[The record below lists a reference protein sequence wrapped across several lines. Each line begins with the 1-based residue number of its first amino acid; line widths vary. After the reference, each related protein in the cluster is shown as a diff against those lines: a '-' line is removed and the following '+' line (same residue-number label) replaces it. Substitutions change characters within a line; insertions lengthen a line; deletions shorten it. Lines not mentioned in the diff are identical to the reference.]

1 MSDLI
6 ETILVLFWAGYAAL
20 HLYLLRTPVNESA
33 DNNDVLQGEPLCT
46 TPATK

>member
-6 ETILVLFWAGYAAL
+6 EAILVLFWAGYMLL
-20 HLYLLRTPVNESA
+20 HAYLLRAPVNEAA
-33 DNNDVLQGEPLCT
+33 DDTDSLQGEPLCT